1 MLNFFTRF
9 IIFCFCCCCTAA
21 FAAEKKEVQSSPLV
35 DEDAYIQ
42 MADFLTVLTIIRNQ
56 YVEPDKVT
64 WKNLFKAATRGLMHE
79 LDPYS
84 NFESPE
90 VHQSTKEDISGKRVG
105 IGVVISRQQ
114 RGLEIITVVPGT
126 PADKAGLRSG
136 DLLLQINNES
146 VDDLDVSA
154 AARKIRGD
162 AGSMVKLLIYRNSQ
176 DLRKEFF
183 VKRDMIKV
191 STVRGV
197 RILPN
202 SGGTGYIRLLQFG
215 GSSVKEFD
223 EALKKLQSQKMDSL
237 IIDLRDNPG
246 GLLGTAVDLCSR
258 FIAGGKVVVSVERR
272 NAKGTVL
279 YADARCPKYPDLPL
293 VVLINGNSASAAEI
307 FAACMRDYKRA
318 VLIGERSFGKG
329 SVQSVIEL
337 GANNGALRLTTAR
350 YYTPG
355 RAVIHGNGIQPDIRV
370 ALPAQVRIKLSHQ
383 LNVRPGEIMP
393 LVPDP
398 VRDIALARAVE
409 LLQGMRIFRN
419 STAKG
424 K

>member
-1 MLNFFTRF
+1 MVKF
-9 IIFCFCCCCTAA
+9 IIHFTVFCFCCCFTAGFSA
-21 FAAEKKEVQSSPLV
+21 DKKDVKSPPLV
-35 DEDAYIQ
+35 DEDAYVQ
-42 MADFLTVLTIIRNQ
+42 MADFLTVLAIIRNQ
-56 YVEPDKVT
+56 YVEPEKVS

-105 IGVVISRQQ
+105 IGVVISRQR

-136 DLLLQINNES
+136 DLLLQVNNEP
-146 VDDLDVSA
+146 VDDLDVAA

-162 AGSMVKLLIYRNSQ
+162 AGTTVKLLIYRNSQ

-197 RILPN
+197 RILPD
-202 SGGTGYIRLLQFG
+202 SGGVGYIRLLQFG

-223 EALKKLQSQKMDSL
+223 DALKKLQSQKMDSL

-258 FIAGGKVVVSVERR
+258 FIAGGKAVVSVERR

-279 YADARCPKYPDLPL
+279 YADTRCVKYPDLPL

-337 GANNGALRLTTAR
+337 GPKNGALRLTTAR

-355 RAVIHGNGIQPDIRV
+355 RAVIHGNGIQPDIKIP
-370 ALPAQVRIKLSHQ
+370 LSAQGRNMLSHQ
-383 LNVRPGEIMP
+383 LNLRPGEVMP
-393 LVPDP
+393 LVPNPIRDVAL
-398 VRDIALARAVE
+398 VRAIE

-419 STAKG
+419 STAAG